1 MIGPAIFFC
10 FGLIVLYVTFSGSG
24 SVDLNS
30 LPTSEIIADPS
41 LTSSTSATTVTF
53 EPVKPVEPV
62 RQNPRYAITSS
73 VQTHNFM
80 PLALMLGYSIK
91 KHNDVEALD
100 AEMVLL
106 VREQSEDAK
115 DGITP
120 EDKVKLEEVGWKL
133 RPIKDLEFKDVK
145 IEDIR
150 AHHRHNMNKLELWN
164 WTEYEKILFI
174 DADVICKGS
183 FKEVFDMPGDFAAA
197 PDVWWD
203 ILHDT
208 RFNSGVI
215 VFRPSKETFADMVP
229 KVSDPRYHKPNEADQ
244 AFLNEYYKFRYFGL
258 PYKYNFNLVMYQY
271 HKEVWDMLWDEAVFV
286 HMTMRKPQPAPNHC
300 HEGCNEKEPSEW
312 YAQNFEEMIKAHG
325 WVGQVPVY
333 G

>member
-1 MIGPAIFFC
+1 M
-10 FGLIVLYVTFSGSG
+10 
-24 SVDLNS
+24 NS
-30 LPTSEIIADPS
+30 LPQDVGDPS
-41 LTSSTSATTVTF
+41 LAESTTTVTF

-62 RQNPRYAITSS
+62 RANPRYAITSS

-91 KHNDVEALD
+91 KHNDVKALD

-120 EDKVKLEEVGWKL
+120 EDKAKLEEVGWKL

-164 WTEYEKILFI
+164 WVEYEKILFI

-183 FKEVFDMPGDFAAA
+183 FKEVFEMPGGT
-197 PDVWWD
+197 
-203 ILHDT
+203 LKHY
-208 RFNSGVI
+208 RFTVKSRSLI
-215 VFRPSKETFADMVP
+215 YCLSHSRFFCCP
-229 KVSDPRYHKPNEADQ
+229 
-244 AFLNEYYKFRYFGL
+244 
-258 PYKYNFNLVMYQY
+258 
-271 HKEVWDMLWDEAVFV
+271 
-286 HMTMRKPQPAPNHC
+286 
-300 HEGCNEKEPSEW
+300 
-312 YAQNFEEMIKAHG
+312 
-325 WVGQVPVY
+325 
-333 G
+333 